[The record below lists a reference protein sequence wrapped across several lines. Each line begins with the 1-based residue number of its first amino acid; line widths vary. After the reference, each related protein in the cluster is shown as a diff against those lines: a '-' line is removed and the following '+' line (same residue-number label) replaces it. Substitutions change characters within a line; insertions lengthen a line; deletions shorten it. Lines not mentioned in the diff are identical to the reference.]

1 MLWTLLIVGSGQRVW
16 CPGTIVQLSGHICG
30 LGITPITQ
38 FHSNFS
44 FKRSIFQ
51 SMESRGHLRIL
62 EGQGEGVPAQLL
74 PGLQQ

>member
-1 MLWTLLIVGSGQRVW
+1 MDPFDCWFWAKGLVSR
-16 CPGTIVQLSGHICG
+16 TIVQLSGHICG

-62 EGQGEGVPAQLL
+62 EGRGEGVPAQLL